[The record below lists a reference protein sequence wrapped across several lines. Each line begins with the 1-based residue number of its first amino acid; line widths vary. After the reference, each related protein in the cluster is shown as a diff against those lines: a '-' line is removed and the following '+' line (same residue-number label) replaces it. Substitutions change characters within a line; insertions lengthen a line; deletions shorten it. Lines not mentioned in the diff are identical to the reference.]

1 MLLNIS
7 NFLFHLRNLRET
19 FQTPIFS
26 ASHDIFLH
34 DNYYFCSTESLGTI
48 QQLGT
53 LYKTIIRRQLYNKP

>member
-34 DNYYFCSTESLGTI
+34 DL
-48 QQLGT
+48 
-53 LYKTIIRRQLYNKP
+53 IIFVAPRAWEQYNN